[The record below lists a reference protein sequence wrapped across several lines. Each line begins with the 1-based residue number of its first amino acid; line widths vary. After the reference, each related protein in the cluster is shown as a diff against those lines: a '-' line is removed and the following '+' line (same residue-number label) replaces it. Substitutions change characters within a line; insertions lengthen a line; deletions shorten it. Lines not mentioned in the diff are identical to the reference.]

1 MNGNAVPFF
10 PKLAAAKQLQQEDS
24 GKKEG
29 AGLFGRQGA
38 GLLQQQ
44 QANSP
49 KIPAVKGGL
58 DLLLDAGQRVN
69 SPSFSPH
76 PPERKPLGGCCHPDP
91 HLPGPRPEEL
101 YLLALQLFKAYLEDP
116 RLLAHCLV
124 PGVPLLLG
132 PLLMSGAS
140 LHQAA
145 LLEDTQNFYIINRV
159 SQRVMTVRRGLD
171 SMNYWA
177 RRCFANNKTTADPHG
192 EVKTFEI
199 RLGKGISD
207 EIAAAI
213 QEWALQTNIA
223 TEAKICAKGSGK
235 EKKKTKETK
244 MSRLSKSSRST
255 LVVLGRLHSGHLC
268 GCLFSG
274 QFLQGAAR

>member
-1 MNGNAVPFF
+1 MSKAAATKQQLQQQLGGMNGNAVPFF

-145 LLEDTQNFYIINRV
+145 LLVPGVPLLLEPLLCSCHENLSWQQWRETRDSSPSEVVAGLSAVYRPYI
-159 SQRVMTVRRGLD
+159 
-171 SMNYWA
+171 
-177 RRCFANNKTTADPHG
+177 
-192 EVKTFEI
+192 
-199 RLGKGISD
+199 
-207 EIAAAI
+207 
-213 QEWALQTNIA
+213 
-223 TEAKICAKGSGK
+223 TE
-235 EKKKTKETK
+235 TRNLYVT
-244 MSRLSKSSRST
+244 LFST
-255 LVVLGRLHSGHLC
+255 LI
-268 GCLFSG
+268 
-274 QFLQGAAR
+274 